1 MNAIQTV
8 AQIVQVAAKLII
20 KIAVIAAKI
29 VMVVFGVPFEEEY
42 HADIQFDQTTGGG
55 GASFHLT
62 SVYLA
67 EVPRRY

>member
-8 AQIVQVAAKLII
+8 AEIVQVAAKLII

-42 HADIQFDQTTGGG
+42 HADIQFDQTTGG
-55 GASFHLT
+55 ASFLLT
-62 SVYLA
+62 SVYLP